1 MCTDILEQSI
11 SAETRRAIFL
21 NDRLAAGHQL
31 ERFIDGVWLAVSEAD
46 TVDVMVN
53 PNDYR
58 VKLRSIAAN
67 ADAYVPLPEVAT
79 PVLEVV
85 QGTKPSYEQV
95 RTNRLIDR
103 LRQSMRH
110 TEGRSPS
117 YAGA

>member
-21 NDRLAAGHQL
+21 NDRLSEGHQL
-31 ERFIDGVWLAVSEAD
+31 EQFIDGIWLVVAEAD

-58 VKLRSIAAN
+58 VKLRGIAASIN
-67 ADAYVPLPEVAT
+67 VPVPITAVEP
-79 PVLEVV
+79 PVLKAV
-85 QGTKPSYEQV
+85 QDVMPSREQV
-95 RTNRLIDR
+95 RTDNLIDR
-103 LRQSMRH
+103 LRQPMRCR
-110 TEGRSPS
+110 GVRRPS